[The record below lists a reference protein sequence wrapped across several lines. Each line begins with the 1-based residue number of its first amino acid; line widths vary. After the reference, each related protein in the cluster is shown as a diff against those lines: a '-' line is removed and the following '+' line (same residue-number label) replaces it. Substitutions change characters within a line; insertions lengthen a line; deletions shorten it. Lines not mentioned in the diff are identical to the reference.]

1 MSLIRIIVTDR
12 NTALSGDLH
21 GSDADRLIA
30 SLTAE
35 PETHKELEHGFTRF
49 APGDFTVPVFQ
60 FFSSL
65 ELSGKTDFSN
75 IDFSPF
81 DAGILV
87 IDLAGRTIGCES
99 TYSLPSKEGTIRVAD
114 RLSDDPF
121 KDSFR
126 LPYELP
132 DDWEIVRY
140 IDEFR
145 HVAAT
150 RRNKRLAK
158 PVFDE
163 RGILFGRP
171 LLRFLASEMG
181 KSEIPENGKLQ
192 AHLHG
197 VWLLTE
203 RDDLGGRTPREV
215 LLEKRHFIEMDLQMR
230 SLQWSFTK
238 DPPPELSVN
247 SYAYLHGGFG
257 THENVVYY
265 DLIRYLLEAFHER
278 ILARGRCGIE
288 EGIHYLE
295 GKRDKWLAAPNA
307 EYSGRIPSEI
317 IEFERR
323 RRNMT
328 MSPHESIIDE
338 DCPICVEM
346 SQIFDTP
353 MFWHLDGSHMD
364 REFAFSFY
372 KTYEEWQK
380 EELAFES
387 FMKKQT
393 ERLDTDDYEDA
404 DAFIREM
411 KF

>member
-1 MSLIRIIVTDR
+1 
-12 NTALSGDLH
+12 
-21 GSDADRLIA
+21 
-30 SLTAE
+30 
-35 PETHKELEHGFTRF
+35 
-49 APGDFTVPVFQ
+49 
-60 FFSSL
+60 
-65 ELSGKTDFSN
+65 
-75 IDFSPF
+75 
-81 DAGILV
+81 
-87 IDLAGRTIGCES
+87 
-99 TYSLPSKEGTIRVAD
+99 
-114 RLSDDPF
+114 
-121 KDSFR
+121 
-126 LPYELP
+126 
-132 DDWEIVRY
+132 
-140 IDEFR
+140 
-145 HVAAT
+145 
-150 RRNKRLAK
+150 
-158 PVFDE
+158 
-163 RGILFGRP
+163 
-171 LLRFLASEMG
+171 
-181 KSEIPENGKLQ
+181 
-192 AHLHG
+192 
-197 VWLLTE
+197 
-203 RDDLGGRTPREV
+203 
-215 LLEKRHFIEMDLQMR
+215 
-230 SLQWSFTK
+230 
-238 DPPPELSVN
+238 
-247 SYAYLHGGFG
+247 
-257 THENVVYY
+257 
-265 DLIRYLLEAFHER
+265 
-278 ILARGRCGIE
+278 ARGRCGID

-328 MSPHESIIDE
+328 MSPPESIIDE